1 MKNVV
6 TQILMMMPIWFGIAF
21 LGPVLA
27 EIYLR
32 TPVGAYLALDL
43 TSAQVYAACMSFG
56 GIYGLVAWRLGRW
69 I

>member
-43 TSAQVYAACMSFG
+43 TSAQVYAACTMPN
-56 GIYGLVAWRLGRW
+56 
-69 I
+69 